1 MQIINIVTIF
11 LSSTALVL
19 ANVEKVIFLGP
30 RQPVT
35 RHNLLDIHN
44 SGHPVLN
51 HSRSSIRKH
60 LIASFPSETNS
71 WRGSESWVI
80 LDALEE
86 GKRYEVRICWSATVS
101 ESVFFLPHQNRWS
114 CMHVPS

>member
-1 MQIINIVTIF
+1 MRIFNIVSLF

-19 ANVEKVIFLGP
+19 ANVEKVVFLGP
-30 RQPVT
+30 RQPIS

-60 LIASFPSETNS
+60 LLASFPSQTNL
-71 WRGSESWVI
+71 WRGSKSWVI

-101 ESVFFLPHQNRWS
+101 ESFVFLFLPHQNR
-114 CMHVPS
+114 